1 MKEIIKEHAGFL
13 KQIWKLS
20 KSELIITYKGAA
32 LGPAWAI
39 LNPAITIFVYW
50 FAFALGLRT
59 NSDVRGATFFS
70 S

>member
-32 LGPAWAI
+32 LGPAKRKQA
-39 LNPAITIFVYW
+39 
-50 FAFALGLRT
+50 
-59 NSDVRGATFFS
+59 S
-70 S
+70 SYRQ